1 MNLLFLKPAQAHEGF
16 LCIKSNETL
25 RTGVPLLVELKAAS
39 DATPFPRSGDFR
51 VHCPSLALPLSFRT
65 RLSQGW
71 GEGVQ
76 GNVTKPL
83 FQAVLR
89 NYCREGKV
97 SRAPG

>member
-1 MNLLFLKPAQAHEGF
+1 MNLFFLKPAQAHEGF

-39 DATPFPRSGDFR
+39 DTTPFRLRGLPGAQSSLPF
-51 VHCPSLALPLSFRT
+51 LALPLSFLT

-76 GNVTKPL
+76 GQWNKAL
-83 FQAVLR
+83 LINGSQGLL
-89 NYCREGKV
+89 
-97 SRAPG
+97 